1 MYQLTKRCVDWI
13 ADFFKSAGRTTAVVG
28 VSGGKD
34 SAVCA
39 ALCGHA
45 LGPKNVSLVYIP
57 EKHDEG
63 SKDWDCIL
71 RLLKTPFKEY
81 DDDTFDSPYIIQL
94 EKVLKDLATG
104 DVSESKAFA
113 NIKARLR
120 MTLLYGYA
128 QAGEDTLVCNT
139 SNLDERLMGYS
150 TLWGDSAG
158 DFSPLGLLHVSE
170 VVALGEDLGLPVELV
185 ERPPEDGLSGKTDEE
200 ALGFSYADVEY
211 VFETLCQSAM
221 RLVRSGCGPLSIGL
235 PEQVPLYDTANSD
248 IRQRIKRVLDRYA
261 ANRFKQGMINM
272 PMFAPEAFSVSAL
285 VASNNPVGCESFAP
299 VLTRNE

>member
-1 MYQLTKRCVDWI
+1 MEEKTKKCIEWI
-13 ADFFKSAGRTTAVVG
+13 RAFFEKTHMTRAVVG

-39 ALCGHA
+39 ALCAHA
-45 LGPKNVSLVYIP
+45 IGPKNVDLVYIP
-57 EKHDEG
+57 EKFYEG
-63 SKDWDCIL
+63 SQDWDCIL
-71 RLLKTPFKEY
+71 RLCKMSFKEY
-81 DDDTFDSPYIIQL
+81 GDDTFDSAYIIQL
-94 EKVLKDLATG
+94 EKILKDLATTA
-104 DVSESKAFA
+104 VSESKALV

-128 QAGEDTLVCNT
+128 QAGESTLVCNT

-158 DFSPLGLLHVSE
+158 DFSPLGLMHVSA
-170 VVALGEDLGLPVELV
+170 VVAMGRDLGLPVDLV

-211 VFETLCQSAM
+211 VFETLCTSAM
-221 RLVRSGCGPLSIGL
+221 QLARSGCCPLSLAL
-235 PEQVPLYDTANSD
+235 PEQVAIRDTANSD
-248 IRQRIKRVLDRYA
+248 IRQRIKRVLDRYS

-272 PMFAPEAFSVSAL
+272 PTFAPESFSVSAL
-285 VASNNPVGCESFAP
+285 VANNNPVGCESF
-299 VLTRNE
+299 LTRSE